1 MNSVA
6 NFTANTPGVLVPYL
20 GVVLLARTG
29 GCPLAIIR
37 LTELLLL
44 HCFMA

>member
-1 MNSVA
+1 MLNSVA

-37 LTELLLL
+37 LIDSCCYLVP
-44 HCFMA
+44 

>member
-1 MNSVA
+1 MLNSVA

-29 GCPLAIIR
+29 GCARAIIR
-37 LTELLLL
+37 LIDSCCYLVP
-44 HCFMA
+44 